1 MQNYQHGSVVLL
13 ALPFSDTATFKL
25 RPALVLLDTA
35 DDDIVVS
42 RITSKMLQTAFD
54 VEIVEWQQAGL
65 MRPSIV
71 RLHKVNTVE
80 KVLVNRQLGI
90 LQPHDIIFESIY
102 SESKVLGSMP

>member
-42 RITSKMLQTAFD
+42 RITSQMGKTAFD
-54 VEIVEWQQAGL
+54 VEILEWQQAGL
-65 MRPSIV
+65 MRPSVV

-90 LQPHDIIFESIY
+90 LQPNDWQQVRQRTQEIWSSI
-102 SESKVLGSMP
+102 

>member
-13 ALPFSDTATFKL
+13 ALPFSNTATFKL
-25 RPALVLLDTA
+25 RPALVILDTQ

-42 RITSKMLQTAFD
+42 RITSQMVQTTCD
-54 VEIVEWQQAGL
+54 IEILEWQQAGL

-71 RLHKVNTVE
+71 RLHKVNTIE

-90 LQPHDIIFESIY
+90 LQPNDWLQVCQRIQEIWSSI
-102 SESKVLGSMP
+102 